1 MATNLPRVTAK
12 IFAENAAEK
21 DIAQYGSVISGS
33 AVFTSDISQIQ
44 QLPAFTTGWRAAVIS
59 DRNYPTL
66 PEMNGLQKTFS
77 QQIAYT
83 LQKGMPE
90 WDAGTTYYANTSFC
104 QVNGVWYQ
112 SLTDNNIGNNP
123 LTDETNWKKVNLGG
137 GGGLEVGDIGIA
149 ALGIDESKGLRRYL
163 NGSILTA
170 NTNTQGFINKLKS
183 TAALYPSI
191 ICTETQWQ
199 AIAAASVGG
208 QCGKFVINYN
218 IDGTTV
224 VSVRLPKIIM
234 PIQGLTDL
242 TKLGEI
248 VSAGLPSHTHTRGSM
263 NITGN
268 IGQTGWEIGFNR
280 ASGAFSLGYN
290 NVTALGRTQGSY
302 AAQEINFNAANSWTG
317 STSAPDNLIYSA
329 STTVQQEQIQY
340 PYFIQIATGVEYEV
354 NITNDIEL
362 NNPFFFGMS
371 QYFDVAPNNLS
382 WLKSDGRY
390 KSKSVYPDF
399 YDWIVEQAQNGIDG
413 FKGVGYGYSTA
424 DNLLTYW
431 ITSTIPA
438 VGQTVY
444 GYSPIRAIGKI
455 ESLVADGF
463 VFTDATSTQR
473 TVTRNSAHDAPITDT
488 NWINDYDFV
497 INTTDETFR
506 LPLLDGSENVLNFGA
521 SPTLITQNWVQGTQ
535 YTAPKNGHFTVY
547 TTATGDGQY
556 INYVIDNSFT
566 FNSVSSATQT
576 NVDTVPVRRGS
587 ILTLGTTFGGPKGAI
602 YFYPNTGNGSLF
614 FYVGETVQNANLI
627 DAGRIGEQLATK
639 TDMLQASKASMPSDR
654 YIDLT
659 LGVTQSTYI
668 APANG
673 WFFCFSRANIATA
686 YEWIYV
692 GCGFTPS
699 LTNYTYALSDDIARV
714 AAGSGKIAPVR
725 KGDQILIDYG
735 GVSNIIFRFIY
746 AEGN

>member
-1 MATNLPRVTAK
+1 MAYLPN
-12 IFAENAAEK
+12 EWK
-21 DIAQYGSVISGS
+21 DQVVQRPKTYQINNNDDGSVTLIDSFGLVTELGTPVNADYMNHIEQGIAGCAIRFYSTTETFNINEVVLNINES
-33 AVFTSDISQIQ
+33 AEVE
-44 QLPAFTTGWRAAVIS
+44 L
-59 DRNYPTL
+59 Y
-66 PEMNGLQKTFS
+66 K
-77 QQIAYT
+77 
-83 LQKGMPE
+83 
-90 WDAGTTYYANTSFC
+90 
-104 QVNGVWYQ
+104 
-112 SLTDNNIGNNP
+112 SLSNDNKNNP
-123 LTDETNWKKVNLGG
+123 LTDETNWQKVNLGG

-191 ICTETQWQ
+191 ICTETEWQ

-208 QCGKFVINYN
+208 QCGKFVINYD

-290 NVTALGRTQGSY
+290 NVTALGRSQGTY

-382 WLKSDGRY
+382 WLKSDDSY

-424 DNLLTYW
+424 DNLRIYW

-444 GYSPIRAIGKI
+444 GYNPVMKVGEIS
-455 ESLVADGF
+455 SVDGSSF
-463 VFTDATSTQR
+463 TFTDTNNANAQY
-473 TVTRNSAHDAPITDT
+473 TVTRNSDYDYLIENTD
-488 NWINDYDFV
+488 WINDYDFV

-506 LPLLDGSENVLNFGA
+506 LPLLNGTENILDFGT
-521 SPTLITQNWVQGTQ
+521 SPELITQNWTENTK

-576 NVDTVPVRRGS
+576 NVDNVPVRRGS

-602 YFYPNTGNGSLF
+602 YFYPSIGNGSLF

-627 DAGRIGEQLATK
+627 NAGVIAETFATK
-639 TDMLQASKASMPSDR
+639 DYATQASMPSGK

-673 WFFCFSRANIATA
+673 WFFCISEANNNAG
-686 YEWIYV
+686 YEYIYV

-699 LTNYTYALSDDIARV
+699 LTNYTYVLSDDISRAP
-714 AAGSGKIAPVR
+714 GTSGKIAPVR
-725 KGDQILIDYG
+725 KGDQIMIDYG
-735 GVSNIIFRFIY
+735 YVSNRIFRFIY

>member
-1 MATNLPRVTAK
+1 MNHIEQGIAGCAIRFYSTTETFNINEVVLN
-12 IFAENAAEK
+12 INESAEVELYK
-21 DIAQYGSVISGS
+21 
-33 AVFTSDISQIQ
+33 
-44 QLPAFTTGWRAAVIS
+44 
-59 DRNYPTL
+59 
-66 PEMNGLQKTFS
+66 
-77 QQIAYT
+77 
-83 LQKGMPE
+83 
-90 WDAGTTYYANTSFC
+90 
-104 QVNGVWYQ
+104 
-112 SLTDNNIGNNP
+112 SLSNDNKNNP
-123 LTDETNWKKVNLGG
+123 LTDETNWQKVNLGG

-191 ICTETQWQ
+191 ICTETEWQ

-208 QCGKFVINYN
+208 QCGKFVINYD

-290 NVTALGRTQGSY
+290 NVTALGRSQGTY

-382 WLKSDGRY
+382 WLKSDDSY

-424 DNLLTYW
+424 DNLRIYW

-444 GYSPIRAIGKI
+444 GYNPVMKVGEIS
-455 ESLVADGF
+455 SVDGSSF
-463 VFTDATSTQR
+463 TFTDTNNANAQY
-473 TVTRNSAHDAPITDT
+473 TVTRNSDSDYLIENTD
-488 NWINDYDFV
+488 WINDYDFV

-506 LPLLDGSENVLNFGA
+506 LPLLNGTENILDFGT
-521 SPTLITQNWVQGTQ
+521 SPELITQNWTENTK

-576 NVDTVPVRRGS
+576 NVDNVPVRRGS

-602 YFYPNTGNGSLF
+602 YFYPNIGNGSLF

-627 DAGRIGEQLATK
+627 NAGVIAETFATK
-639 TDMLQASKASMPSDR
+639 DYATQASMPSGK

-673 WFFCFSRANIATA
+673 WFFCISEANNNTG
-686 YEWIYV
+686 YEYIYV

-699 LTNYTYALSDDIARV
+699 LTNYTYVLSDDISRAP
-714 AAGSGKIAPVR
+714 GTSGKIAPVR
-725 KGDQILIDYG
+725 KGDQIMIDYG
-735 GVSNIIFRFIY
+735 YVSNRIFRFIY